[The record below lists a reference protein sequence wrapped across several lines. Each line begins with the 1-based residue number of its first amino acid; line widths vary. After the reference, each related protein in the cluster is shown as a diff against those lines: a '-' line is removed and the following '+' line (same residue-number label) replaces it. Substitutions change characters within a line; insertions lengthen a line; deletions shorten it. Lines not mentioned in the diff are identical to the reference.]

1 MASKSLSN
9 IINQL
14 KDGVNESGEG
24 FSELTPE
31 EAEELAGG
39 TDVNIGCPK
48 NTGCGPNSG
57 CGGTPK

>member
-1 MASKSLSN
+1 MASKSLTN

-14 KDGVNESGEG
+14 KEVGNESEG

-39 TDVNIGCPK
+39 TDVNVACPQ
-48 NTGCGPNSG
+48 NQSCGPNQA

>member
-1 MASKSLSN
+1 MASKSLTN

-14 KDGVNESGEG
+14 KEVGNESEG

-39 TDVNIGCPK
+39 TDVNLGCPQ
-48 NTGCGPNSG
+48 NQSCGPNSG